1 MDAPM
6 KRKPSGAGGRRES
19 TQAFVTAQEVAD
31 LAGVSRAAVSRT
43 FTHGASVSAETRQRV
58 IRAAEALGYRVNR
71 LAQTLSGGHSNLVG
85 IVVANMGSPHMA
97 HQLDQLSGALLRR
110 GMQCLL
116 LNASAISGDISQ
128 LIELILEF
136 RVRAVV
142 VLSGTPPESIIEE
155 CMSNNVRMVL
165 VDRSHH
171 DDVDNIV
178 SDDAEGARL
187 AADRLIA
194 AGCSQVA
201 VVSAR
206 KTSSQFRRRTEFIA
220 QMQKA
225 GIKTIPWAMDE
236 PSYDAGKR
244 AGFELLENGG
254 IDGVFCV
261 TDLLAIGMLDAARAL
276 SKRVPEEISVIGFD
290 DIPQANWHAYQLTTI
305 RRKQNAI
312 AEAILEA
319 IERDDASGAPL
330 HCSVPVELVER
341 STARAPSKSD

>member
-1 MDAPM
+1 MWLIWQGFRA
-6 KRKPSGAGGRRES
+6 
-19 TQAFVTAQEVAD
+19 
-31 LAGVSRAAVSRT
+31 RAAVSRT
-43 FTHGASVSAETRQRV
+43 FTYGASVSAETRQRV

-85 IVVANMGSPHMA
+85 IVVANMSSPHMS

-110 GMQCLL
+110 GLQCLL

-142 VLSGTPPESIIEE
+142 ILSGTPPESIIEE
-155 CMSNNVRMVL
+155 CKSNNVRMVL

-178 SDDAEGARL
+178 SDDAHGARL
-187 AADRLIA
+187 AA
-194 AGCSQVA
+194 VA

-220 QMQKA
+220 HMQKA

-244 AGFELLENGG
+244 AGFELLQNGG

-261 TDLLAIGMLDAARAL
+261 TDLLAIGMLDAARTL
-276 SKRVPEEISVIGFD
+276 SRRVPEDVSVIGFD

-305 RRKQNAI
+305 RRKQNAV

-330 HCSVPVELVER
+330 LCSIPVELVER
-341 STARAPSKSD
+341 STAKTPSDQG

>member
-1 MDAPM
+1 M
-6 KRKPSGAGGRRES
+6 KKKPSGVGGRRE
-19 TQAFVTAQEVAD
+19 TPQAFVTAQDVAD
-31 LAGVSRAAVSRT
+31 LAGVSRAAVSRS
-43 FTHGASVSAETRQRV
+43 FTQGASVSEETRQRV

-71 LAQTLSGGHSNLVG
+71 LAQTLSGGHSNMVG
-85 IVVANMGSPHMA
+85 VVVANMSSPHMS
-97 HQLDQLSGALLRR
+97 HQLDQLSGVLLRQ

-116 LNASAISGDISQ
+116 LNASAIAGDISK

-142 VLSGTPPESIIEE
+142 VLSGTPPEAIIEE

-171 DDVDNIV
+171 DEVDNIV

-187 AADRLIA
+187 AAVRLIA
-194 AGCSQVA
+194 AGCKQVA

-206 KTSSQFRRRTEFIA
+206 RTSSQFRRRTEFIA
-220 QMQKA
+220 HMQKA
-225 GIKTIPWAMDE
+225 GIKTIPWAMEE

-244 AGFELLENGG
+244 AGFELLENGN

-261 TDLLAIGMLDAARAL
+261 TDLLAIGLLDAARAL
-276 SKRVPEEISVIGFD
+276 SKRVPEDVSVIGFD

-305 RRKQNAI
+305 RRKQNAM
-312 AEAILEA
+312 AESILEA
-319 IERDDASGAPL
+319 IERDHASGVPV
-330 HCSVPVELVER
+330 HCLIPVELIER
-341 STARAPSKSD
+341 GTVKVHQT

>member
-1 MDAPM
+1 M
-6 KRKPSGAGGRRES
+6 KNKPSGVGGRRE
-19 TQAFVTAQEVAD
+19 TPQAFVTAQDVAD
-31 LAGVSRAAVSRT
+31 LAGVSRAAVSRS
-43 FTHGASVSAETRQRV
+43 FTDGASVSKETRQRV
-58 IRAAEALGYRVNR
+58 LRAAEALGYRVNR

-85 IVVANMGSPHMA
+85 IVVANMSSPHMSQ
-97 HQLDQLSGALLRR
+97 QLDQLSGVLLRR

-116 LNASAISGDISQ
+116 LNASAITGDISK
-128 LIELILEF
+128 LIERILEF

-142 VLSGTPPESIIEE
+142 ILSGTPPEAIIEE

-194 AGCSQVA
+194 AGCKQVA

-206 KTSSQFRRRTEFIA
+206 RTSSQFRRRTEFIA
-220 QMQKA
+220 HMQKA
-225 GIKTIPWAMDE
+225 GIKTVPWATEE

-244 AGFELLENGG
+244 AGFELLENGN

-261 TDLLAIGMLDAARAL
+261 TDLLAIGLLDAARAL
-276 SKRVPEEISVIGFD
+276 SKRVPEDVNIIGFD

-319 IERDDASGAPL
+319 IEREDAAGTPV
-330 HCSVPVELVER
+330 HCSIPVELIER
-341 STARAPSKSD
+341 STVKSASNAS

>member
-1 MDAPM
+1 M
-6 KRKPSGAGGRRES
+6 KTKPPGPRSRKEPS
-19 TQAFVTAQEVAD
+19 QAFVTAQDVAD

-43 FTHGASVSAETRQRV
+43 FTDGASVSKETRERV
-58 IRAAEALGYRVNR
+58 VRAAEALGYRVNR
-71 LAQTLSGGHSNLVG
+71 LAQSLSGGNSNLVG
-85 IVVANMGSPHMA
+85 IVVANMSSPHMS

-110 GMQCLL
+110 GMQSLL
-116 LNASAISGDISQ
+116 LNASAISQDISQ
-128 LIELILEF
+128 LLELILEF

-142 VLSGTPPESIIEE
+142 ILSGTPPEAIIEE

-194 AGCSQVA
+194 AGCTQVA

-225 GIKTIPWAMDE
+225 GIKTIAWSMEE

-244 AGFELLENGG
+244 AGFELLGNGG
-254 IDGVFCV
+254 VDGVFCV
-261 TDLLAIGMLDAARAL
+261 TDLLALGMLDAARVL
-276 SKRVPEEISVIGFD
+276 SKSVPHDVSVIGFD
-290 DIPQANWHAYQLTTI
+290 DIPQASWEAYQLTTI

-312 AEAILEA
+312 AAAILEA
-319 IERDDASGAPL
+319 IEREDAAGVPL
-330 HCSVPVELVER
+330 HCSIPVELIER
-341 STARAPSKSD
+341 RTARTVSERD